1 MKPGQTGII
10 PSRRRLMSTDAIC
23 SRVICP
29 GGAGF
34 ETSST
39 KGDMGVVRLAHS
51 TRPALHGVSV
61 LLIDG
66 WFGLQISKLDDK

>member
-1 MKPGQTGII
+1 
-10 PSRRRLMSTDAIC
+10 
-23 SRVICP
+23 
-29 GGAGF
+29 
-34 ETSST
+34 
-39 KGDMGVVRLAHS
+39 MGVVRLAHS